1 MQWFL
6 QAGRCATNR
15 PAWRNH
21 YSQGIKI
28 NHIEIKK
35 KNIKRKMKK
44 ERKGN

>member
-35 KNIKRKMKK
+35 NIKRKIKK

>member
-21 YSQGIKI
+21 CSQGIKI
-28 NHIEIKK
+28 NNIEIK
-35 KNIKRKMKK
+35 KNIKRKIKK